1 MTTQL
6 ITGFTRVQTVL
17 YFFEQHK
24 TGDYSS
30 FYITNYILNTFDIPE
45 TKSFNQLYAEVCAV
59 FSTILLHPT
68 THPVNMVRS
77 GLKGQFLYSY
87 IDNQTLNMPQPK
99 YVQRK
104 RNTTKKL
111 DIKPTQQ
118 SLSPQDNEEEIKVIE
133 PKQTQQI
140 LDLFND
146 QHGMDENTMI
156 EFMQEQTLPPLIE
169 DIKNAEVINNIQ
181 DPLQYLMEQIEKMN
195 LPNLNQITLKQTIN
209 NREITITIS

>member
-6 ITGFTRVQTVL
+6 LTGYTRVQMVL
-17 YFFEQHK
+17 YFFEQHQ
-24 TGDYSS
+24 TGNYSS
-30 FYITNYILNTFDIPE
+30 FFITNYISNTFDILE
-45 TKSFNQLYAEVCAV
+45 SKSLNQLRAEVCAV
-59 FSTILLHPT
+59 FSTIILHPT
-68 THPVNMVRS
+68 KHPVNMVRL
-77 GLKGQFLYSY
+77 GLKGQFLYTY
-87 IDNQTLNMPQPK
+87 INNQNLNMPEVK
-99 YVQRK
+99 YVRRK

-118 SLSPQDNEEEIKVIE
+118 SFTQQDNEEEIKVIE
-133 PKQTQQI
+133 PKPTQQI

-156 EFMQEQTLPPLIE
+156 EFMEEQTLPPLIE
-169 DIKNAEVINNIQ
+169 DIKNAESINNIQ
-181 DPLQYLMEQIEKMN
+181 DPLKYLMEQIEKMN